1 MAAQMRT
8 QEIKCFA
15 ATYRGKVQVAARFH
29 YKSSLS
35 RESLRA
41 STGTRRSPAVGER
54 QGSLSLRVSF
64 LERNLADGVGAL
76 PHACGGSAPRGWIE
90 PQWLGGR
97 RSQGTRRV
105 ERREQLTCRGAW
117 LLQLGLAAS
126 STRSVCP
133 SSGLPG
139 DASPALR
146 PLEIDFCLRAIDSV
160 SIDLWSRPI
169 RERPAGRDLTGG

>member
-1 MAAQMRT
+1 MRRRTVGRFKSALGFITRLLVTWKFCVRPRGQGAAELLERD
-8 QEIKCFA
+8 
-15 ATYRGKVQVAARFH
+15 R
-29 YKSSLS
+29 SLS
-35 RESLRA
+35 RCAFR
-41 STGTRRSPAVGER
+41 
-54 QGSLSLRVSF
+54 F
-64 LERNLADGVGAL
+64 ERNLADGVGAL

-97 RSQGTRRV
+97 RSQGHQTV
-105 ERREQLTCRGAW
+105 ERREQLTCRGAR